1 MSTSS
6 AEKRIEALEDRHA
19 ERDLVTIIRIMPL
32 CAKGAESDI
41 EPVSADVG
49 GRLIQRADDESAEA
63 FLARVEAE
71 AKLAAK
77 PGCTVVALVSPAL
90 PGDLK

>member
-1 MSTSS
+1 MSAPS
-6 AEKRIEALEDRHA
+6 AERRVQALEDRHG

-32 CAKGAESDI
+32 CAKGAEPDS

-49 GRLIQRADDESAEA
+49 GRLIQREDDESAEV
-63 FLARVEAE
+63 FLARVRVEAR
-71 AKLAAK
+71 LAAK
-77 PGCTVVALVSPAL
+77 PGCTVVALVWPAL

>member
-6 AEKRIEALEDRHA
+6 AEKRIAVLEDRHGA
-19 ERDLVTIIRIMPL
+19 RDLATVILIVPL
-32 CAKGAESDI
+32 GAKGAEPDS

-49 GRLIQRADDESAEA
+49 GRLIQREDDESAEA

-71 AKLAAK
+71 ARLAAK
-77 PGCTVVALVSPAL
+77 PGCTVVALVWPAL

>member
-6 AEKRIEALEDRHA
+6 AEKRIEALEGRHG

-32 CAKGAESDI
+32 CAKGAEPDS

-49 GRLIQRADDESAEA
+49 GRLIQREDDESAEV
-63 FLARVEAE
+63 FLARVRVEAR
-71 AKLAAK
+71 LAAK
-77 PGCTVVALVSPAL
+77 PGCTVVALVWPAL